1 MTRIADS
8 IVRKIKEEGVKPIDK
23 RIFLLRNSFIW
34 GLLGV
39 SVLFGSLS
47 FSIIIY
53 MLESSDIQTFISLS
67 DTPFEYLLLSVP
79 ILWIVLTIFSL
90 VLGYINFLSTQ
101 EGYKFD
107 FSRIFISN
115 FIAIAVF
122 GSILYL
128 VGITSLFNNFLSENI
143 DVYNKIA
150 DPRYVVWNDEER
162 GQIAGDIVSVDYQA
176 KTLSLEDLSGEDK
189 NVDFSGAQVRSS
201 VDLVAGSRVKVRG
214 AMEENTFV
222 ATDILPWEGRGKHMQ
237 GNRF

>member
-1 MTRIADS
+1 
-8 IVRKIKEEGVKPIDK
+8 
-23 RIFLLRNSFIW
+23 
-34 GLLGV
+34 
-39 SVLFGSLS
+39 
-47 FSIIIY
+47 

-67 DTPFEYLLLSVP
+67 DTPFEYLLLSIP

-115 FIAIAVF
+115 FVAIAAF

-189 NVDFSGAQVRSS
+189 NVDFSEAQVRSS

-214 AMEENTFV
+214 TMEENTFV